1 MILAKYE
8 QHEILFTEDGW
19 FNATDV
25 ARRFGKEPYEWLRL
39 PETMAYIAALQ
50 KRYEPGKSRFV
61 KTARGGAGGGGGTW
75 LHPKLGVPFARW
87 LDVDFSIWCDEQ
99 IEQLL
104 RGTHKHYDWKRL
116 RHEATA
122 SYKVLSMILQRTR
135 EKLGKTCEP
144 HHFSNEAR
152 MVNWALTGTFGAID
166 RNLLSHDDLDLLA
179 KLETLDS
186 VLIGSDSTYADR
198 KVQLQQYADQHRKSD
213 NLLDK
218 VP

>member
-25 ARRFGKEPYEWLRL
+25 ARRFGKRPIDWLRL
-39 PETMAYIAALQ
+39 PDTVRYLDALCLKYKVRKSHFCRA
-50 KRYEPGKSRFV
+50 KRGQY
-61 KTARGGAGGGGGTW
+61 GGGTW
-75 LHPKLGVPFARW
+75 FHPKLGVPFARW

-99 IEQLL
+99 IDQLL

-152 MVNWALTGTFGAID
+152 MVNWALTGKFGAID

-198 KVQLQQYADQHRKSD
+198 KSQLQQYAEQHRQGN
-213 NLLDK
+213 NLLETA
-218 VP
+218 P